1 MTKMRCAIDA
11 LKAIAKKEQMGQKES
26 ETSSSSDNE
35 SDYSLEDSFD
45 EDVAVQ
51 HGAEV
56 IRRENV
62 TVFDRDMRRRSPN
75 KKAISQGQLKCGMNA
90 NSSISPTFRVIGKG
104 LKFSKGPTGRKST
117 HMIKDNDRENTLVR
131 QITVDAES
139 V

>member
-1 MTKMRCAIDA
+1 
-11 LKAIAKKEQMGQKES
+11 MGQKES

-62 TVFDRDMRRRSPN
+62 TVFDRDNHRRSPN
-75 KKAISQGQLKCGMNA
+75 KKAISQEQLKCGMNA
-90 NSSISPTFRVIGKG
+90 KSSISPTFRVIGKG

-117 HMIKDNDRENTLVR
+117 HMIKDKDGENTLVR

>member
-1 MTKMRCAIDA
+1 MRCAIDA

-26 ETSSSSDNE
+26 DSSSSSDNE

-45 EDVAVQ
+45 EDVAVL

-56 IRRENV
+56 FRRENV
-62 TVFDRDMRRRSPN
+62 TVFDRDNRRRSPN
-75 KKAISQGQLKCGMNA
+75 KKAISQEQLKWCMNA
-90 NSSISPTFRVIGKG
+90 NSSISPTLRVIGKG

-117 HMIKDNDRENTLVR
+117 HVMKENDGENTLVV